1 MRTLTRSLVA
11 LIGAVGLLSAQS
23 PADQASA
30 TIAGKSIT
38 IKYSAPS
45 VRGRQIFGDGGVVS
59 RDSTYP
65 VWRAGANAATMLQ
78 TGADLDIAGL
88 NVPAGT
94 YTLYVLVKDPE
105 KWKLIINKQTGQNG
119 DSYDPSMDLGRVD
132 MKMEKPP
139 VAIEKLK
146 YTITVQQIGFCRV
159 YKKGDRTRQ
168 LPLSPSGIRLIS
180 PIAQQIPLD
189 VSSNRSDDCDSRNP
203 VTGRGAFRR
212 PQKRRSWRTP
222 DLCCANRN
230 DTLRDCGS

>member
-146 YTITVQQIGFCRV
+146 YTITASGNAG
-159 YKKGDRTRQ
+159 KLQ
-168 LPLSPSGIRLIS
+168 LEWENHIATVSIR
-180 PIAQQIPLD
+180 A
-189 VSSNRSDDCDSRNP
+189 
-203 VTGRGAFRR
+203 
-212 PQKRRSWRTP
+212 K
-222 DLCCANRN
+222 
-230 DTLRDCGS
+230 